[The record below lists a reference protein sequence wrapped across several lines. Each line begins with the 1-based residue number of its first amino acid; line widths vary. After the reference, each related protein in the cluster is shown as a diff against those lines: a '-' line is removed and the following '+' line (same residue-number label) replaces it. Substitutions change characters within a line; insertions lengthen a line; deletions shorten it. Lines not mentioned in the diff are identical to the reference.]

1 MCPAYWNIRY
11 SDFTLVTSSEFNLI
25 FVTIRSENKHCFSCF
40 FLFWNRFHDDVWLVN
55 RSLNVNHVFDLAFV
69 VDVLGEGF
77 LAEFAV
83 ALLPAVHW
91 SWVASFTFNFRFYP
105 IFEAIKMHILT
116 TTFAA
121 AWIAEKSILR
131 FIDEFFH
138 QADLADNRV
147 LFSLDLL
154 LLNMNL
160 FINVLDLRLRVGGV
174 S

>member
-1 MCPAYWNIRY
+1 
-11 SDFTLVTSSEFNLI
+11 
-25 FVTIRSENKHCFSCF
+25 
-40 FLFWNRFHDDVWLVN
+40 
-55 RSLNVNHVFDLAFV
+55 
-69 VDVLGEGF
+69 
-77 LAEFAV
+77 
-83 ALLPAVHW
+83 
-91 SWVASFTFNFRFYP
+91 
-105 IFEAIKMHILT
+105 MHILT